1 MSSFPRADDLVATYE
16 DQVEALVR
24 LLHAR
29 KALTTDPRSRFHR
42 LSDADI
48 QARLELD
55 REELERWAVLALT
68 ASFEATIRS
77 DAVDRIKA
85 RTKDDVRKPLRE
97 LYEAHGSRVHFDDL
111 LEAWEA
117 HAVVGAAVRQN
128 LRKLLKHRHWL
139 AHGRYWTNKHGLMP
153 SPLDAHAHL
162 DDYMQALQSC
172 APDFPRR

>member
-1 MSSFPRADDLVATYE
+1 MSSFPRADDIVAAYE
-16 DQVEALVR
+16 DQLEALER

-29 KALTTDPRSRFHR
+29 RALSADRRSRFHS

-55 REELERWAVLALT
+55 REELDRWAVLVVT
-68 ASFEATIRS
+68 ASFEATLRS
-77 DAVDRIKA
+77 DAIDRIAA

-97 LYEAHGSRVHFDDL
+97 LYDAHGTRVRFDDL
-111 LEAWEA
+111 LDVWEA
-117 HAVVGAAVRQN
+117 HATVGAAVRQN

-153 SPLDAHAHL
+153 SPMEAHAYL
-162 DDYMQALQSC
+162 DDYMQALQAS
-172 APDFPRR
+172 APDFPRP